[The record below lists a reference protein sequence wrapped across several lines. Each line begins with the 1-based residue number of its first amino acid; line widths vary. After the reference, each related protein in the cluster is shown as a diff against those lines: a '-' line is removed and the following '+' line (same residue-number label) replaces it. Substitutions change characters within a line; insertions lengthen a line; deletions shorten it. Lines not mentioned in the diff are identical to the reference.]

1 LVWTSIAFATY
12 YFAIAHMALDT
23 PTRFGPYETV
33 SFLGAGGMGDV
44 YEAIDTRLNRR
55 VALKVLP
62 PHLVKDEERRRRFVQ
77 EAQLASSLQHPH
89 IVTIYDIGSAN
100 SADYIAM
107 ELVRGRTLD
116 NVIPTKGLRLVDA
129 LRYGIQITDALSAAH
144 AAGIV
149 HRDLK
154 PGNIMV
160 TDQDQ
165 IKVLDFG
172 LATLANHGMSS
183 GVDET
188 RIKSVETGVG
198 TIVGSV
204 AYMSPEQA
212 EGKKVD
218 ARSDIFSFGAI
229 MYEMLSGQRAF
240 RADSTPATLAAVI
253 NLEPRPLTNLA
264 EGVPQA
270 VERLVSRCLR
280 KDLSRR
286 AQHASDIKVALEEL
300 REDSTSGALAA
311 PAPVRTSRRWP
322 SPAALCRGPVALRD
336 LRGRMVLAADTTAAD
351 ILAGSAH
358 VAARHRKL
366 RDHLA

>member
-1 LVWTSIAFATY
+1 
-12 YFAIAHMALDT
+12 
-23 PTRFGPYETV
+23 
-33 SFLGAGGMGDV
+33 MGEV

-62 PHLVKDEERRRRFVQ
+62 PHLVVDEDRRRRFVQ

-116 NVIPTKGLRLVDA
+116 SVIPNKGLRLGDA

-144 AAGIV
+144 AAGVV

-165 IKVLDFG
+165 IKILDFG
-172 LATLANHGMSS
+172 LATLADQGMTSA
-183 GVDET
+183 VDET
-188 RIKSVETGVG
+188 RIKAVETGAG

-240 RADSTPATLAAVI
+240 RADSTPATL
-253 NLEPRPLTNLA
+253 
-264 EGVPQA
+264 
-270 VERLVSRCLR
+270 
-280 KDLSRR
+280 
-286 AQHASDIKVALEEL
+286 
-300 REDSTSGALAA
+300 LAA
-311 PAPVRTSRRWP
+311 PAPVRTSRRWT
-322 SPAALCRGPVALRD
+322 SPVALAT
-336 LRGRMVLAADTTAAD
+336 VLLLCVVCAAAWFWPRTPPPPTSFQPVP
-351 ILAGSAH
+351 LTSLPGSEGSATISPDGTQ
-358 VAARHRKL
+358 VAFSWAPENGEGPGVYVQLINGTGTRL
-366 RDHLA
+366 RLANDGRVRASPSWSPDGTLIALWRREGQSPQGSLNLISPLGGPERRTDLLLVNNFR

>member
-1 LVWTSIAFATY
+1 MWTSIALATYHFATGMP
-12 YFAIAHMALDT
+12 IET
-23 PTRFGPYETV
+23 STRFGPYETV

-100 SADYIAM
+100 AADYIAM

-116 NVIPTKGLRLVDA
+116 SVIPNKGLRLGDA

-165 IKVLDFG
+165 IKILDFG
-172 LATLANHGMSS
+172 LARLANHGMTSA
-183 GVDET
+183 VDET
-188 RIKSVETGVG
+188 RISQSKR
-198 TIVGSV
+198 
-204 AYMSPEQA
+204 AR
-212 EGKKVD
+212 
-218 ARSDIFSFGAI
+218 ARSSA
-229 MYEMLSGQRAF
+229 
-240 RADSTPATLAAVI
+240 
-253 NLEPRPLTNLA
+253 
-264 EGVPQA
+264 
-270 VERLVSRCLR
+270 RLPTCRRSRL
-280 KDLSRR
+280 K
-286 AQHASDIKVALEEL
+286 A
-300 REDSTSGALAA
+300 
-311 PAPVRTSRRWP
+311 RRWMHDQI
-322 SPAALCRGPVALRD
+322 SSRSARSCTKCCRA
-336 LRGRMVLAADTTAAD
+336 
-351 ILAGSAH
+351 SAH
-358 VAARHRKL
+358 FVPTRRRRH
-366 RDHLA
+366 

>member
-1 LVWTSIAFATY
+1 MPLP
-12 YFAIAHMALDT
+12 T

-33 SFLGAGGMGDV
+33 SFLGAGGMGEV
-44 YEAIDTRLNRR
+44 YEAIDTRLNRH

-62 PHLVKDEERRRRFVQ
+62 PHLVADEERRRRFVQ
-77 EAQLASSLQHPH
+77 EAQLASSLQHSN

-107 ELVRGRTLD
+107 ELVRGRALD
-116 NVIPTKGLRLVDA
+116 SLIPNKGLRLGDA
-129 LRYGIQITDALSAAH
+129 LRYGIQITDALAAAH
-144 AAGIV
+144 SAGIV

-165 IKVLDFG
+165 IKILDFG
-172 LATLANHGMSS
+172 LATLANHGMTSA
-183 GVDET
+183 VDET
-188 RIKSVETGVG
+188 QIKAVETGAG
-198 TIVGSV
+198 MIVGSV

-264 EGVPQA
+264 ADIPQA

-286 AQHASDIKVALEEL
+286 AQHA
-300 REDSTSGALAA
+300 
-311 PAPVRTSRRWP
+311 
-322 SPAALCRGPVALRD
+322 
-336 LRGRMVLAADTTAAD
+336 
-351 ILAGSAH
+351 
-358 VAARHRKL
+358 
-366 RDHLA
+366 